1 MTIGPGA
8 VTGHL
13 CRGAARHDPGHG
25 GMLRHTRSVAAVTGA
40 CMVMRRA
47 VFETVDGLEPEHL
60 AVTNNDLDFCL
71 PLRARL
77 ACGLHAVRRV
87 VSPRRRVAR
96 AGPERRT
103 A

>member
-1 MTIGPGA
+1 
-8 VTGHL
+8 
-13 CRGAARHDPGHG
+13 
-25 GMLRHTRSVAAVTGA
+25 MLRYTRSVAAVTGD
-40 CMVMRRA
+40 CMAMRRA
-47 VFETVDGLEPEHL
+47 VLEAVGGLESEHL

-71 PLRARL
+71 RVRARV
-77 ACGLHAVRRV
+77 ACGLHAARRV